1 MHFIEQDLDGYFVA
15 RTFLQVREIAA
26 FCDEETFETSSKDEY
41 KMLDDNFKNQ
51 IELYKESIEKCIN
64 EIDKSDQHLVKK
76 NKLCYK

>member
-1 MHFIEQDLDGYFVA
+1 
-15 RTFLQVREIAA
+15 
-26 FCDEETFETSSKDEY
+26 
-41 KMLDDNFKNQ
+41 MLDDNFKNQ